1 MITFKQF
8 LSESKE
14 SLTSKTKNGKR
25 AYKDYTNFKGVSA
38 EEKRELKKTMDR
50 ELKKFK
56 DSDHR
61 DPDSYPKIKGKT
73 DWPADKKYRE
83 KLKKRG
89 KKIPKSDSTTAYE
102 RMYGDKK

>member
-8 LSESKE
+8 LVESKE
-14 SLTSKTKNGKR
+14 GLTSKTKNGKR
-25 AYKDYTNFKGVSA
+25 AYRDYTNFKGVSA
-38 EEKRELKKTMDR
+38 EEKRELKKAMDR

-61 DPDSYPKIKGKT
+61 DPKSYPKINGKT

>member
-1 MITFKQF
+1 MKVCELFENKN
-8 LSESKE
+8 
-14 SLTSKTKNGKR
+14 LTSKTKNGKR

-38 EEKRELKKTMDR
+38 EEKRELKKEMDR

-56 DSDHR
+56 DSDHK
-61 DPDSYPKIKGKT
+61 DPDAYPKIKGKT

-89 KKIPKSDSTTAYE
+89 KTIPKSDSTIAYQ